1 MDKGTYNNICNKQ
14 EADGEVITGH
24 EQSGNIALDVLTD
37 MMHRVVDDVENTE
50 ETNQISKS
58 IQDINLNNL
67 SEKTLAGDISCAEG
81 ELLKITTED
90 PEQEQGEVL
99 DGNTE
104 EHNHSS
110 TWDSSI
116 TDDEIEVICKHSSP
130 YVVTTTDMNKLQ
142 KSDNGEEISIIN
154 PNIQGAVAIDTSNE
168 CGEPQTQSI
177 MYMSQQYNIPMPEQ
191 PASYLGS
198 EWGSQMY
205 NNQMP
210 PPPPHQD
217 NSMLQHL
224 SNGLP
229 PQYMQQPTNQQP
241 VGNGFQYSAQGTQG
255 NPPAANNYQ
264 YSAPGAQSNPP
275 PVNNSF
281 QYPSQGAQGNTW
293 ATWTTPLD
301 YNPQTQNRPQNPPQ
315 QFWSNNTTFVP
326 GNNEFQTPPPPPPPP
341 PPTYPEFHQSVA
353 NQFEFSGEPSTF
365 IYPSIY
371 VSHAGLITVLLKDD
385 ISVEMLVDRTIRL
398 VSHNRQMA
406 IALSSKGNMSSI
418 FHPVL
423 KLLQNGTA
431 MDIDLGGV
439 QAKMTSRDIQFANEM
454 SCFKFDYTQIEPA
467 TPNFNDL
474 SKDSSVNLLFSS
486 EGYGQ
491 NLVSQCLDL
500 ASKAEYENLPKGG
513 VIVRI
518 NGVKITRRARG
529 EITVETGPK
538 NIRLSPH
545 TGICH
550 VQTQFLDV
558 SINQDHSV
566 SIRRDVH
573 SLIAANGRVV
583 LSNGCIEAGFDEHS
597 RLKVL
602 SLPRRSPL
610 PVGVKRQ
617 RRPGGTAGTRR
628 KATALGGMP

>member
-1 MDKGTYNNICNKQ
+1 MDRGTHNNICNKQ
-14 EADGEVITGH
+14 EAEEEVITSQ
-24 EQSGNIALDVLTD
+24 EQPGNIALDVLTD
-37 MMHRVVDDVENTE
+37 MMHRVVDDVDSAE

-67 SEKTLAGDISCAEG
+67 AEKTVTGDISCIEG
-81 ELLKITTED
+81 ELLKVTTED
-90 PEQEQGEVL
+90 PEQDQGELL
-99 DGNTE
+99 DLTTE

-130 YVVTTTDMNKLQ
+130 YVVTTTDMNKIQ
-142 KSDNGEEISIIN
+142 KSDNGEEIPIGSLD
-154 PNIQGAVAIDTSNE
+154 IQGAVALDTSNE

-177 MYMSQQYNIPMPEQ
+177 MYMSQQYNVPMPET

-198 EWGSQMY
+198 EWGSQLY
-205 NNQMP
+205 NNQVQP
-210 PPPPHQD
+210 THQD
-217 NSMLQHL
+217 GSLMQHL

-229 PQYMQQPTNQQP
+229 PQFMQQPTNQQS
-241 VGNGFQYSAQGTQG
+241 VNNGFQYSAQGTQA
-255 NPPAANNYQ
+255 NPPANNGFQ
-264 YSAPGAQSNPP
+264 YSAQGTQSNPP
-275 PVNNSF
+275 VNNGF
-281 QYPSQGAQGNTW
+281 QYSSQGAQGNTW

-301 YNPQTQNRPQNPPQ
+301 YNPQNPNRPQNTPQ
-315 QFWSNNTTFVP
+315 QFWSSNASFVS
-326 GNNEFQTPPPPPPPP
+326 GNNDFQTPPPPPPPP
-341 PPTYPEFHQSVA
+341 PTFPEFHPSA
-353 NQFEFSGEPSTF
+353 SNQFDFATEPSAF

-385 ISVEMLVDRTIRL
+385 ISVEMLVDRTVRL

-418 FHPVL
+418 FHPIL

-431 MDIDLGGV
+431 MDIDLGSV
-439 QAKMTSRDIQFANEM
+439 QAKITSRDIQFANEM

-491 NLVSQCLDL
+491 NLVTQCLDL

-529 EITVETGPK
+529 EVSVETGPK
-538 NIRLSPH
+538 NIRLVPN

-550 VQTQFLDV
+550 VQTQILDV

-566 SIRRDVH
+566 SIRRDVN